1 MKPNNM
7 KQTNISQFFAPTK
20 QPEPIIEEGFD
31 SFFDD
36 IPTEELEPDLNSI
49 PISSSQ
55 QTSTSNTSSQQ
66 TSSANTSSSATN
78 SQIPKA
84 PTTPSK
90 LKLPTSF
97 TSKSN
102 TPTKSLPPSNFSL
115 VVNEED
121 DEMNDNSKPQQ
132 QKQQQN
138 LFKSNIT
145 SNSGS
150 GSGSSSNDLFS
161 RFKDEKPKTTTT
173 ISTPSKPL
181 SQPQRNNTNEI
192 SKKRKEMDFNED
204 ESNTNYDDINN
215 NNDVDVED
223 LDEFCFVNKNK
234 PPSSLNNNNNNNNS
248 NNNTTT
254 TTRTTTPKAPTTTP
268 KTPTKTPTRKPVVTY
283 DDDDD
288 DDEQEDDDDDDD
300 DDKKSKSTTTTIKKK
315 GNPFG
320 KKDKKEIEERYSFL
334 VNIKDANGNP
344 KDHPDYDKRTLHIP
358 ASCLSKFSPFE
369 RQFWDIKSKNY
380 DTVVFFKK
388 GKFYELYESDA
399 DIGHQQLHLK
409 LTDRVNMRMVGVPE
423 MSFNHWAS
431 KLIHL
436 GHKVAKVDQ
445 METSIGMAKRQNEK
459 GGRNK
464 KDSII
469 QRELT
474 SILTAGTLL
483 DEQMITDQTSTY
495 LMAIKE
501 NEYDKQY
508 GVCFVDVSIG
518 EFYLCTIQDDDNRM
532 QFETLLLQMMP
543 KEIVYEKGATSQKTI
558 SIMKRVLSTVK
569 PVMNARLSLEYWDP
583 TDTMERVTQLCGGKI
598 PETLCQMKNEE
609 YLMGALGG
617 CISYLMDIK
626 IGNSVVEQ
634 ARFKRF
640 NPLDI
645 GNSMILD
652 GQCLVNLEIF
662 NNSTDGSTE
671 GTLFKLMDRCTTA
684 FGKRMFRQWICRPLA
699 NKNAIVDRQKAIEFL
714 RDSPET
720 LQKVMTILNKLPD
733 LERMIARIRA
743 QTSKISDLISVLNH
757 FDNIHSKLLELSD
770 EAEQIES
777 IHLRSCLFMDN
788 QQDNDDID
796 EQENSNNNN
805 NIRYSGYPN
814 LKPYI
819 ERVRKSFTIEQD
831 RVVPSK
837 GLFLEFDQCLGN
849 IQSLEQSFAKH
860 LEEQKAH
867 FKCNKIEYKHMGKEI
882 YQIEIPVA
890 FTKKLPAG
898 FSLKSSSAKVNRY
911 HSPFVTKNLTSL
923 LEERDTY
930 EVLSKEVLKKIL
942 SNFAIYFNHFQIAIT
957 KLSQLDC
964 LLSLYKVSFQS
975 SIQMCRP
982 LFVSSDQRGFIDV
995 KDMRHPC
1002 IYSKSGDDFI
1012 PNDISLNTENNPP
1025 SLMVLTGPNMG
1036 GKSTLLRQ
1044 SCILV
1049 IMAQMGCYV
1058 SASSC
1063 EMSIVDRIF
1072 TRLGANDNILAG
1084 QSTFMVELAET
1095 SAVLKYAT
1103 KRSLVILDEL
1113 GRGTSTFDGYS
1124 IAYSVLNYLATK
1136 VQSMCI
1142 FATHYQ
1148 SLAYE
1153 PTVRDLIST
1162 AYMTCHV
1169 DEEAKKV
1176 IFLYK
1181 LASGVCPNSYG
1192 LHVAS
1197 MAGLPREIITKAEE
1211 KSTQMEKDSVLVS
1224 FIHGTIS
1231 RSKLVEKIVQSYKQK
1246 DLNQLIQLSNTL
1258 KDLNLNK

>member
-1 MKPNNM
+1 MKSNDM
-7 KQTNISQFFAPTK
+7 KQTNISQFFVPKQTK
-20 QPEPIIEEGFD
+20 PIIEEGFD

-49 PISSSQ
+49 PITSQPISPSSQ
-55 QTSTSNTSSQQ
+55 QSST
-66 TSSANTSSSATN
+66 ANTSSSATS
-78 SQIPKA
+78 SQAPNGG

-90 LKLPTSF
+90 LKLPISF

-102 TPTKSLPPSNFSL
+102 TPNKPLPLKSSFSI
-115 VVNEED
+115 VINDEEIHD
-121 DEMNDNSKPQQ
+121 DNKMNDIPKPQQ
-132 QKQQQN
+132 KQN
-138 LFKSNIT
+138 LFKKNIDSD

-150 GSGSSSNDLFS
+150 NDPFY
-161 RFKDEKPKTTTT
+161 RFKEEKPKTTTN
-173 ISTPSKPL
+173 ISTPS
-181 SQPQRNNTNEI
+181 RDFNNNNTTTTSNI
-192 SKKRKEMDFNED
+192 SKKRKEMDFDEDGD
-204 ESNTNYDDINN
+204 ESNANNNKNN
-215 NNDVDVED
+215 NNNNNKNINNVED
-223 LDEFCFVNKNK
+223 LDEFSFVNKYK
-234 PPSSLNNNNNNNNS
+234 QPSNS
-248 NNNTTT
+248 FPTTT
-254 TTRTTTPKAPTTTP
+254 TTNATP
-268 KTPTKTPTRKPVVTY
+268 KTPTKTTKRRPIITY

-288 DDEQEDDDDDDD
+288 ENDDDDDDD
-300 DDKKSKSTTTTIKKK
+300 NDDSNKSKSSTKKK

-320 KKDKKEIEERYSFL
+320 RKDKKEIEERYSFL
-334 VNIKDANGNP
+334 VNIRDANGNP

-409 LTDRVNMRMVGVPE
+409 MTDRVNMRMVGVPE

-543 KEIVYEKGATSQKTI
+543 KEIVYEKGATSPKTM

-569 PVMNARLSLEYWDP
+569 PLMNARLSLEYWDP
-583 TDTMERVTQLCGGKI
+583 VDTLERVTQLCGGKT
-598 PETLCQMKNEE
+598 PESLSEMKNEE
-609 YLMGALGG
+609 YLVGALGG
-617 CISYLMDIK
+617 CISYLMDIR
-626 IGNSVVEQ
+626 IGNTVVEQ
-634 ARFKRF
+634 GRFKRF
-640 NPLDI
+640 NPLDV

-699 NKNAIVDRQKAIEFL
+699 NKGPIVDRQKAIDFL
-714 RDSPET
+714 RDNPET
-720 LQKVMTILNKLPD
+720 LQKVMVLLNKLPD

-743 QTSKISDLISVLNH
+743 KTSKISDLISVLNH
-757 FDNIHSKLLELSD
+757 FENIHAKLLELS
-770 EAEQIES
+770 EEVEQIES
-777 IHLRSCLFMDN
+777 IHLRNCLFMDIS
-788 QQDNDDID
+788 QQSHINGCQDD
-796 EQENSNNNN
+796 EQQNGNAH
-805 NIRYSGYPN
+805 YSGYPN

-837 GLFLEFDQCLGN
+837 GLFLEFDQCLEN
-849 IQSLEQSFAKH
+849 IQSLEHSFAKH
-860 LEEQKAH
+860 LEEQKAY

-898 FSLKSSSAKVNRY
+898 FSLKSSSSKVNRY
-911 HSPFVTKNLTSL
+911 HSPFVSKNLSSL

-930 EVLSKEVLKKIL
+930 EVLSKEVLKKIQ
-942 SNFAIYFNHFQIAIT
+942 SNFAIYFNHFQTAISR
-957 KLSQLDC
+957 LSQLDC

-982 LFVSSDQRGFIDV
+982 LFVSDNTGDQRGFIDV

-1044 SCILV
+1044 TCILV

-1058 SASSC
+1058 SATSC

-1095 SAVLKYAT
+1095 CAVLKYAT

-1124 IAYSVLNYLATK
+1124 IAYSVLNYLVTK
-1136 VQSMCI
+1136 VQSMCV

-1197 MAGLPREIITKAEE
+1197 MAGLPREIILKAEE

-1224 FIHGTIS
+1224 FIHGTIH
-1231 RSKLVEKIVQSYKQK
+1231 RSKLVEKIIQSFKQK

>member
-1 MKPNNM
+1 MKSNNM
-7 KQTNISQFFAPTK
+7 KQTNISQFFAPK
-20 QPEPIIEEGFD
+20 QQQPIIEEGFD

-36 IPTEELEPDLNSI
+36 IPKEELEPDLNSI

-55 QTSTSNTSSQQ
+55 QKSTSNNTSLQQ
-66 TSSANTSSSATN
+66 TSTANTSSSATS
-78 SQIPKA
+78 SQTPKA

-97 TSKSN
+97 TSRSN
-102 TPTKSLPPSNFSL
+102 TPTKSLPSNFSL
-115 VVNEED
+115 VANDDEED
-121 DEMNDNSKPQQ
+121 NDNSKPFQP
-132 QKQQQN
+132 QN
-138 LFKSNIT
+138 LFKSNIST
-145 SNSGS
+145 NSG
-150 GSGSSSNDLFS
+150 GNDLFSS
-161 RFKDEKPKTTTT
+161 RFKDEKPKNTTTV
-173 ISTPSKPL
+173 STPSKSL
-181 SQPQRNNTNEI
+181 SQSPRNNTNEI
-192 SKKRKEMDFNED
+192 SKKRKEIDFNED
-204 ESNTNYDDINN
+204 DSESNYKNN
-215 NNDVDVED
+215 NI
-223 LDEFCFVNKNK
+223 
-234 PPSSLNNNNNNNNS
+234 
-248 NNNTTT
+248 TTT
-254 TTRTTTPKAPTTTP
+254 TTTPKN
-268 KTPTKTPTRKPVVTY
+268 PTKTSTRKPVVTY

-288 DDEQEDDDDDDD
+288 DDDDEQQDDDDDDD
-300 DDKKSKSTTTTIKKK
+300 SNNKSKSTTKKK
-315 GNPFG
+315 GNAFG
-320 KKDKKEIEERYSFL
+320 KKDKKEVEERYSFL

-409 LTDRVNMRMVGVPE
+409 MTDRINMRMVGVPE

-518 EFYLCTIQDDDNRM
+518 EFYLCTIQDDDTRM

-543 KEIVYEKGATSQKTI
+543 KEIVYEKGATSPKTM

-583 TDTMERVTQLCGGKI
+583 VDTLDRITQLCGGKT
-598 PETLCQMKNEE
+598 PETLSEMKNEE
-609 YLMGALGG
+609 YLMSALGG

-626 IGNSVVEQ
+626 IGNTVVEQ
-634 ARFKRF
+634 GRFKRF

-699 NKNAIVDRQKAIEFL
+699 NKNSIVDRQKAIEFL
-714 RDSPET
+714 RDSPEA
-720 LQKVMTILNKLPD
+720 LQKVTAILTKLPD

-743 QTSKISDLISVLNH
+743 KTSKISDLISVLNH
-757 FDNIHSKLLELSD
+757 FDNIHSKLLELSE

-777 IHLRSCLFMDN
+777 AHLRSCLFMDEHQPIQTN
-788 QQDNDDID
+788 GNDHENDDD
-796 EQENSNNNN
+796 EKENSNKNNVH
-805 NIRYSGYPN
+805 YSGYPN

-837 GLFLEFDQCLGN
+837 GLFLEFDQCLEN

-890 FTKKLPAG
+890 FTKKLPEG
-898 FSLKSSSAKVNRY
+898 FSLKSSSSKVNRY
-911 HSPFVTKNLTSL
+911 HSPFVTKNLTTL

-942 SNFAIYFNHFQIAIT
+942 SNFAIYFNHFQVAISR
-957 KLSQLDC
+957 LSQLDC

-982 LFVSSDQRGFIDV
+982 LFVSDSNGDQRGFIDV

-1044 SCILV
+1044 TCILV

-1058 SASSC
+1058 SATSC

-1153 PTVRDLIST
+1153 PTVRDQIST

-1197 MAGLPREIITKAEE
+1197 MAGLPREIISKAEE

-1224 FIHGTIS
+1224 FIHGTIH
-1231 RSKLVEKIVQSYKQK
+1231 RSKLVEKIVQSFKQK
-1246 DLNQLIQLSNTL
+1246 DLNQIVQLSNTL

>member
-7 KQTNISQFFAPTK
+7 KQTNISQFFAPK
-20 QPEPIIEEGFD
+20 PEPIIEEGFD

-55 QTSTSNTSSQQ
+55 QTSTPNTSSQQ
-66 TSSANTSSSATN
+66 TSSANTSSSAT

-97 TSKSN
+97 TSKPN

-115 VVNEED
+115 VVNQE
-121 DEMNDNSKPQQ
+121 DEMNDNSKP
-132 QKQQQN
+132 QQQN

-145 SNSGS
+145 SNSGGGGGGCS
-150 GSGSSSNDLFS
+150 ISSSSNSSSNNDLFS
-161 RFKDEKPKTTTT
+161 RFKDEKPKTTS

-181 SQPQRNNTNEI
+181 SQPRNNTKEI
-192 SKKRKEMDFNED
+192 SKKRKDMDFNED
-204 ESNTNYDDINN
+204 ESNPNYDDD
-215 NNDVDVED
+215 NNDVGD
-223 LDEFCFVNKNK
+223 LDEFSFVNKNK
-234 PPSSLNNNNNNNNS
+234 PSLNTNTA
-248 NNNTTT
+248 TTT
-254 TTRTTTPKAPTTTP
+254 TTTTTTTTP

-283 DDDDD
+283 DDDGDDD
-288 DDEQEDDDDDDD
+288 DDEQDDNDDDDDDD
-300 DDKKSKSTTTTIKKK
+300 NKSKSTTTIKKK
-315 GNPFG
+315 GNAFG

-431 KLIHL
+431 KLIQL

-543 KEIVYEKGATSQKTI
+543 KEIVYEKGATSPKTI

-583 TDTMERVTQLCGGKI
+583 IDTMERIAQLCGGKT
-598 PETLCQMKNEE
+598 PETLGQMKNEE

-671 GTLFKLMDRCTTA
+671 GTLFKLMDRCTSA

-714 RDSPET
+714 RDNPET
-720 LQKVMTILNKLPD
+720 LQKVMAILNKLPD

-743 QTSKISDLISVLNH
+743 KTSKISDLISVLNH
-757 FDNIHSKLLELSD
+757 FDNVHSKLLELSD

-788 QQDNDDID
+788 QQLQDNDSVD

-849 IQSLEQSFAKH
+849 IQSLEQLFAKH

-898 FSLKSSSAKVNRY
+898 FSLKSSSSKVNRY

-1044 SCILV
+1044 TCILV

-1148 SLAYE
+1148 SLAFE
-1153 PTVRDLIST
+1153 PTIRDLIST

-1197 MAGLPREIITKAEE
+1197 MAGLPRDIISKAEE

-1224 FIHGTIS
+1224 FIHGTIH